1 MPALMLRFGS
11 AVGGEVVGGE
21 AAVAEE
27 AGPHRRPHQR
37 GLQPRGVRRRQL
49 EAFDQELPGFL
60 GAYLGR
66 LFDVWVHEFGELC
79 GVDRVLVDRI
89 ELGQDAAQDRP

>member
-1 MPALMLRFGS
+1 
-11 AVGGEVVGGE
+11 VT
-21 AAVAEE
+21 EE

-66 LFDVWVHEFGELC
+66 LFASVQADLATGTAVVEMHRVHVNPSIGARSSIRTGNQSTCVWYLRSL
-79 GVDRVLVDRI
+79 RVRRHI
-89 ELGQDAAQDRP
+89 